1 MRAQARVRLCPGCVG
16 HRASALQVALEM
28 RRSGMNFN
36 VGQTIP
42 YVICKGDNPSFAL
55 RAHHPQTIVRS
66 AGLLA
71 VDIDW

>member
-1 MRAQARVRLCPGCVG
+1 
-16 HRASALQVALEM
+16 M